1 MTKNDLLKMMAE
13 KRAAAGGKP
22 CWMSVDSEASLYVHI
37 TPLGQDRFYYRTKKI
52 VRRIGKVSE
61 LGLGEAKA
69 ICYRIKDKV
78 LSGESVARSQGQKG
92 VIKIEDAWTLGGLL
106 MQWREAAVKGP
117 MPRWNPSDQKARSK
131 FTGIVKNHLEPYFAC
146 TYTRVNIGQVVE
158 HLTELFKV
166 HASHAKSLRSWIR
179 DALIWAE
186 LSGYCDVGCKMAQAL
201 EMGVKSRRWHQ
212 SGRRVHH
219 AALPVNQSPEFF
231 AELRSVPGT
240 SARCLQF
247 CILTVSRPSSA
258 IHLRWQDI
266 DFERRVWRCP
276 SVYMKEK
283 EHGAHEVFLSDQAL
297 KLIVSMP
304 RVLPDGRKAIWVFST
319 PRGDRLCS
327 DLCKVIESMNRRRRQ
342 RGQEPWLDPLQ
353 GTISEKERQVTAHGF
368 RATFKTW
375 SRSEELGHWKRFD
388 STAVERCL
396 HHYRRDPYS
405 GAYDRESFETQQRTI
420 LQEWADFLESYV
432 PVDRT

>member
-1 MTKNDLLKMMAE
+1 
-13 KRAAAGGKP
+13 
-22 CWMSVDSEASLYVHI
+22 
-37 TPLGQDRFYYRTKKI
+37 
-52 VRRIGKVSE
+52 
-61 LGLGEAKA
+61 
-69 ICYRIKDKV
+69 
-78 LSGESVARSQGQKG
+78 
-92 VIKIEDAWTLGGLL
+92 
-106 MQWREAAVKGP
+106 
-117 MPRWNPSDQKARSK
+117 
-131 FTGIVKNHLEPYFAC
+131 
-146 TYTRVNIGQVVE
+146 
-158 HLTELFKV
+158 
-166 HASHAKSLRSWIR
+166 
-179 DALIWAE
+179 
-186 LSGYCDVGCKMAQAL
+186 
-201 EMGVKSRRWHQ
+201 
-212 SGRRVHH
+212 
-219 AALPVNQSPEFF
+219 
-231 AELRSVPGT
+231 
-240 SARCLQF
+240 
-247 CILTVSRPSSA
+247 
-258 IHLRWQDI
+258 
-266 DFERRVWRCP
+266 
-276 SVYMKEK
+276 MKEK